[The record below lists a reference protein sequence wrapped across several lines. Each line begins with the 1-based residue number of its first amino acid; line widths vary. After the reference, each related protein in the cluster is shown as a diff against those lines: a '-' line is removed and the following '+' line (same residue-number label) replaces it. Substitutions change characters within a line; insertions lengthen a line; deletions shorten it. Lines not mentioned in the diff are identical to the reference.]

1 MENMLFQGCIHQ
13 EKNIP
18 EEMFIKK
25 LWRRQFVWL
34 NSVPIQRVYNNYK

>member
-1 MENMLFQGCIHQ
+1 MENMLCQGSTHQ
-13 EKNIP
+13 EKNMA

-34 NSVPIQRVYNNYK
+34 NSVPI